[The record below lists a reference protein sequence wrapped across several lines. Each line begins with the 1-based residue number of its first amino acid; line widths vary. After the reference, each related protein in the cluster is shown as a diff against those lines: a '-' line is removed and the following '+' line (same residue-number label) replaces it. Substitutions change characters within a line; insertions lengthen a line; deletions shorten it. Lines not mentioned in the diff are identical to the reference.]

1 MDLQK
6 EREAFLKWHYQAYLL
21 ENPEINMQNVLIV
34 KKQFSDGVK
43 RSVIPFE
50 RHEIKEFYELDEY
63 LSQRYEL
70 FLKQYFN
77 NGKGFIQDLHLAMAS
92 KYRKAVMMN
101 NLAKVA

>member
-1 MDLQK
+1 MKLPNSISP
-6 EREAFLKWHYQAYLL
+6 AFIEWLDRGGHKIELKKNLL
-21 ENPEINMQNVLIV
+21 VI

-77 NGKGFIQDLHLAMAS
+77 NGKSFIDDLNWAMAG
-92 KYRKAVMMN
+92 KFRKAVMMN

>member
-1 MDLQK
+1 MKLPNSISP
-6 EREAFLKWHYQAYLL
+6 AFIEWLDRGGHKIELKK
-21 ENPEINMQNVLIV
+21 NTMIV

-43 RSVIPFE
+43 RSVIPFD
-50 RHEIKEFYELDEY
+50 RHEVKEFYDLDDY
-63 LSQRYEL
+63 LSGRYEI

-77 NGKGFIQDLHLAMAS
+77 NGKSFVDDLKWAMAG

>member
-1 MDLQK
+1 MKLPNSISP
-6 EREAFLKWHYQAYLL
+6 AFIEWLDRGGHKIELKKNA
-21 ENPEINMQNVLIV
+21 MIV

-70 FLKQYFN
+70 FSKAIFQQWERFYS
-77 NGKGFIQDLHLAMAS
+77 GFAFS
-92 KYRKAVMMN
+92 YGE
-101 NLAKVA
+101 

>member
-1 MDLQK
+1 MKLPNSIST
-6 EREAFLKWHYQAYLL
+6 AFLEWL
-21 ENPEINMQNVLIV
+21 ERGGHKIELKKNVMIV
-34 KKQFSDGVK
+34 KKKFSDGVE
-43 RSVIPFE
+43 RSEIPFD
-50 RHEIKEFYELDEY
+50 RHEVKESYELDEY

-77 NGKGFIQDLHLAMAS
+77 NGKSFVDDLKWAMAG

>member
-1 MDLQK
+1 MRLANSISA
-6 EREAFLKWHYQAYLL
+6 AFLEWL
-21 ENPEINMQNVLIV
+21 ERGGHKITL
-34 KKQFSDGVK
+34 KKNLMVITKECNGSSK
-43 RSVIPFE
+43 RGVIPFE

>member
-1 MDLQK
+1 MKLPNSISP
-6 EREAFLKWHYQAYLL
+6 AFIEWLDRGGHKIELKKNA
-21 ENPEINMQNVLIV
+21 MIV
-34 KKQFSDGVK
+34 KKQFSDSMK

-50 RHEIKEFYELDEY
+50 RHKIKEFYELDEY
-63 LSQRYEL
+63 LSQRYEV

-77 NGKGFIQDLHLAMAS
+77 NGKSFVDDLKWAMAG

>member
-1 MDLQK
+1 MRLPNSISP
-6 EREAFLKWHYQAYLL
+6 AFIEWLDRGGHKIELKK
-21 ENPEINMQNVLIV
+21 NVLIV

-77 NGKGFIQDLHLAMAS
+77 NGKSFVDDLKWAMAS
-92 KYRKAVMMN
+92 KYHKAVMMN

>member
-1 MDLQK
+1 MKLPNSISP
-6 EREAFLKWHYQAYLL
+6 AFIEWLDRGGHKIELKKNA
-21 ENPEINMQNVLIV
+21 MIV
-34 KKQFSDGVK
+34 KKKFSDGVK
-43 RSVIPFE
+43 RSEIPFD
-50 RHEIKEFYELDEY
+50 RHEVKEFYELDEY

-77 NGKGFIQDLHLAMAS
+77 NGKSFVDDLKWAMTG

>member
-1 MDLQK
+1 MKLPNSISP
-6 EREAFLKWHYQAYLL
+6 AFLEWLDRGGHKIELKK
-21 ENPEINMQNVLIV
+21 NVMIV

-43 RSVIPFE
+43 RGVIPFD

-70 FLKQYFN
+70 FLKQYLN
-77 NGKGFIQDLHLAMAS
+77 NGKSFIDDLNLAMAG
-92 KYRKAVMMN
+92 KFRRAVMMN

>member
-1 MDLQK
+1 MKLPNSISA
-6 EREAFLKWHYQAYLL
+6 AFLEWL
-21 ENPEINMQNVLIV
+21 ERGGHKIELKKNAMIV

-50 RHEIKEFYELDEY
+50 RHEVKEFYDLDDY
-63 LSQRYEL
+63 LSGRYEV

-77 NGKGFIQDLHLAMAS
+77 NGKSFVDDLKWAMAG
-92 KYRKAVMMN
+92 KFRKALMMN

>member
-1 MDLQK
+1 M
-6 EREAFLKWHYQAYLL
+6 
-21 ENPEINMQNVLIV
+21 LILV
-34 KKQFSDGVK
+34 HPLSTGK
-43 RSVIPFE
+43 SVQT
-50 RHEIKEFYELDEY
+50 KEFYELDEY
-63 LSQRYEL
+63 LSQRYEI

>member
-1 MDLQK
+1 MKLPNSISS
-6 EREAFLKWHYQAYLL
+6 AFIEWLDRGGHKIELKK
-21 ENPEINMQNVLIV
+21 NVMIV
-34 KKQFSDGVK
+34 KKKFSDGVK
-43 RSVIPFE
+43 RSEIPFE

-63 LSQRYEL
+63 LYQRYEL

-77 NGKGFIQDLHLAMAS
+77 NGKGFIQDLKLAMVS

>member
-1 MDLQK
+1 MRLPNNISPAFIEWLERGGHKITLKKNLMVITK
-6 EREAFLKWHYQAYLL
+6 ECKGSA
-21 ENPEINMQNVLIV
+21 
-34 KKQFSDGVK
+34 K

-50 RHEIKEFYELDEY
+50 RHEVKEFYDLDDY
-63 LSQRYEL
+63 LSGRYEV

-77 NGKGFIQDLHLAMAS
+77 NGKGFIQDLTSAMAS

>member
-1 MDLQK
+1 MKLPNSISSAFIEWLDRGGHKITLKKNLMVITK
-6 EREAFLKWHYQAYLL
+6 EC
-21 ENPEINMQNVLIV
+21 NG
-34 KKQFSDGVK
+34 SVK
-43 RSVIPFE
+43 RGEIPFD

-77 NGKGFIQDLHLAMAS
+77 NGKGFIYELKLAMAS

>member
-1 MDLQK
+1 MKLPNSISP
-6 EREAFLKWHYQAYLL
+6 AFIEWLDRGGHKIELKKNA
-21 ENPEINMQNVLIV
+21 MIV

-63 LSQRYEL
+63 LSKRYEL
-70 FLKQYFN
+70 FLTQWFKY
-77 NGKGFIQDLHLAMAS
+77 GKGFIEELQKAMYS
-92 KYRKAVMMN
+92 KYCKAVHLN

>member
-1 MDLQK
+1 M
-6 EREAFLKWHYQAYLL
+6 
-21 ENPEINMQNVLIV
+21 
-34 KKQFSDGVK
+34 K

-50 RHEIKEFYELDEY
+50 RHEIKELYELDEY

-77 NGKGFIQDLHLAMAS
+77 NGKSFVDDLKWAMAG

>member
-1 MDLQK
+1 MKLPNSISP
-6 EREAFLKWHYQAYLL
+6 AFIEWLDRGGHKIELKK
-21 ENPEINMQNVLIV
+21 NVMIV
-34 KKQFSDGVK
+34 KKKFSDGVK
-43 RSVIPFE
+43 RSEIPFD
-50 RHEIKEFYELDEY
+50 RHEVKEFYELDEY

-77 NGKGFIQDLHLAMAS
+77 NGKSFIDDLEQAMAG